1 MQLSFCDW
9 TYPELELEAAP
20 KGFVHQL
27 VDNYSEDGMKFG
39 TNDVAVFQHMM
50 VVHNHYCTPGPL
62 VKSQIIS
69 GSGQFLDIIVMS
81 SGRNGRFTPP
91 GNGMSI
97 PFGLQNVMLGNFT
110 NTLPHYLEFTG
121 DSELN
126 MHHAALSHEHLRELA
141 ELYPDRLE
149 SVCRYIE
156 DINRDVIMGGY
167 STNRSVSSI
176 GEGFGKFAPYS
187 PQQLN
192 CLYAIFGPH
201 ILGNSTGEF
210 VTDNL
215 ITYLSTLFPG
225 KYQPKS
231 LKKIPYSDTLRR
243 KIYIAREIIDAN
255 IQKPLSLIKLALEIG
270 TNENYLKTGF
280 RHEFGLTVFG
290 YLFERRMLVA
300 RQMLLDTSLPIEQ
313 IASIVGYTDPVG
325 FYTPFRKR
333 FGLTPTQF
341 RANKFKL

>member
-1 MQLSFCDW
+1 MQLSICDW

-39 TNDVAVFQHMM
+39 TNDVAVFQEMM
-50 VVHNHYCTPGPL
+50 VVHNHYSTPVPL

-81 SGRNGRFTPP
+81 GGRNGSFTPP
-91 GNGMSI
+91 GDGVSI

-110 NTLPHYLEFTG
+110 NTLPHYLEFSG

-126 MHHAALSHEHLRELA
+126 MHHAALSHEHLKALA

-149 SVCRYIE
+149 TVCRHIE
-156 DINRDVIMGGY
+156 DLNRDVIMGGY
-167 STNRSVSSI
+167 STGGGTSFI
-176 GEGFGKFAPYS
+176 GAGSGNFDPAS
-187 PQQLN
+187 PLQLN

-243 KIYIAREIIDAN
+243 KIHLAREIIDTN
-255 IQKPLSLIKLALEIG
+255 IQKPLSLRKLALEVG

-280 RHEFGLTVFG
+280 RYEFGITVFG

-300 RQMLLDTSLPIEQ
+300 RQLLLDTTFPIEQ
-313 IASIVGYTDPVG
+313 IARIVGYTDPAG
-325 FYTPFRKR
+325 FYLPFRKR

-341 RANKFKL
+341 RASKFKF

>member
-50 VVHNHYCTPGPL
+50 VVHNHYSTADPL

-69 GSGQFLDIIVMS
+69 GSGQFLDIMVMS
-81 SGRNGRFTPP
+81 GGRNGLFTPP
-91 GNGMSI
+91 GNGFSI

-110 NTLPHYLEFTG
+110 NTLPHYLEFSG

-126 MHHAALSHEHLRELA
+126 MYHAALSHEHLKELA

-156 DINRDVIMGGY
+156 DMNRDVIMGGY
-167 STNRSVSSI
+167 STGSSSSF
-176 GEGFGKFAPYS
+176 FGDGVCKFDPAS

-231 LKKIPYSDTLRR
+231 LKKIPYSYALRQ
-243 KIYIAREIIDAN
+243 KIYLAREIIDAN
-255 IQKPLSLIKLALEIG
+255 IQRPLSLRRLALEVG

-280 RHEFGLTVFG
+280 RYEFGITVFG

-300 RQMLLDTSLPIEQ
+300 RQLLLDTSLAIEQ
-313 IASIVGYTDPVG
+313 IARIVGYTDPAG
-325 FYTPFRKR
+325 FYLPFRKR

-341 RANKFKL
+341 RATRFKF